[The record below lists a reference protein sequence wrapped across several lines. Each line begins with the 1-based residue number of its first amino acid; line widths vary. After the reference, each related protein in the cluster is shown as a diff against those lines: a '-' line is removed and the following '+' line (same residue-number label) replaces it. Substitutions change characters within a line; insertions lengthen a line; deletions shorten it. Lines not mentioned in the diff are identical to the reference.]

1 MSGTRI
7 AVACVLA
14 LASVARGQTSPSAM
28 MSQWPPA
35 VRERVDRL
43 ADSVRALGLPPGP
56 LYAKAAEGIL
66 KGAADARIIEAVS
79 RLTRELRDARTALGL
94 DASDAEL
101 IAAATV
107 IHAGID
113 IPTLHELSAARDFR
127 STGPSLVM
135 PLVVLSDL
143 LARRVTP
150 DVAVTSLSSLLR
162 HGVRDAELTTLRR
175 DVERD
180 ISGGQLPDAA
190 TRARTGAVMGSLGPM
205 MRARTRPPA

>member
-1 MSGTRI
+1 MAGSRI
-7 AVACVLA
+7 MLACALA
-14 LASVARGQTSPSAM
+14 LASVARGQTVSSTTT
-28 MSQWPPA
+28 SQWPPA
-35 VRERVDRL
+35 VRWHVDRL

-66 KGAADARIIEAVS
+66 KGASDARIMDAVS
-79 RLTRELRDARTALGL
+79 RLTRELRDARAALGPG
-94 DASDAEL
+94 ASDAEL
-101 IAAATV
+101 VAAASV

-113 IPTLHELSAARDFR
+113 ITTLHDLSAARDSR
-127 STGPSLVM
+127 SPGASLVM

-150 DVAVTSLSSLLR
+150 DLAVTSLSSLLA

-180 ISGGQLPDAA
+180 ISGGQLPDIA
-190 TRARTGAVMGSLGPM
+190 ARTRTDAVMGSLGPM
-205 MRARTRPPA
+205 MRGRARPPT

>member
-1 MSGTRI
+1 MSDTRI
-7 AVACVLA
+7 VVACVLV
-14 LASVARGQTSPSAM
+14 LASVARGQTNPSPTT
-28 MSQWPPA
+28 SQWPPA
-35 VRERVDRL
+35 VRARVDRL

-66 KGAADARIIEAVS
+66 KGADDARIIDAVG

-101 IAAATV
+101 IAAAGV

-113 IPTLHELSAARDFR
+113 ISTVHDLSAARDSR
-127 STGPSLVM
+127 SQSASLVM

-150 DVAVTSLSSLLR
+150 DVAVTSLSSLLK

-180 ISGGQLPDAA
+180 ISGGQLPDVA
-190 TRARTGAVMGSLGPM
+190 ARTRTDAVMGLLGAM
-205 MRARTRPPA
+205 MRARTRPPT